1 MRITISICLLAL
13 ATMFAACG
21 PQPLK
26 PEEPEQPAAAPKVSN
41 ASGKTATS
49 FTIDANDQM
58 RFSTKLIEVP
68 AGKKVSLT
76 LRNVGHMPKEQ
87 MGHNLVILDKG
98 KDVQQFAM
106 EATFAKDND
115 YIPTDMENWVIAG
128 TQLLGPGES
137 ETIIFT
143 APKTPGEYPFLCSFP
158 AHCAIGMKGI
168 MRVVVEVDK

>member
-1 MRITISICLLAL
+1 MRTTISICLLAVVSIF
-13 ATMFAACG
+13 TACG

-26 PEEPEQPAAAPKVSN
+26 PEEAEKPAATPKVSN

-68 AGKKVSLT
+68 AGKKISLT

-87 MGHNLVILDKG
+87 MGHNLVILGQG
-98 KDVQQFAM
+98 KDAQQFAM

-115 YIPTDMENWVIAG
+115 YIPADMESWVIAG
-128 TQLLGPGES
+128 TKLLGPGES
-137 ETIIFT
+137 ETITFT
-143 APKTPGEYPFLCSFP
+143 APRTPGEYTFLCTFP
-158 AHCAIGMKGI
+158 AHYAIGMKGI
-168 MRVVVEVDK
+168 MRVVVEVDQ